1 MATGLAGGD
10 QGCDGAVQRSLR
22 AGSPS
27 PRGAQSPARARR
39 RELLALQWPAVNFD
53 TVIITI
59 AHRLEQTKPVP
70 LTPGGLAELTVQ
82 ERRMPEQGLR
92 IKETKGRK
100 IRQLRLSEEAIQTLR
115 GIQARQEENRRLY
128 GSDYCSNL
136 DLVFCHPDG
145 FFIRPD
151 TVTKA
156 VRRLAKKAAF
166 AGVSLHTLRHSHGSQ
181 LLGVPLPAV
190 SKRLGHSNLYVT
202 ASIYSHA
209 LPPDEIAAGDTWG
222 KAMTKAIE
230 NPSPEKKSAKILPM
244 PRRESA

>member
-1 MATGLAGGD
+1 
-10 QGCDGAVQRSLR
+10 
-22 AGSPS
+22 
-27 PRGAQSPARARR
+27 
-39 RELLALQWPAVNFD
+39 LLALQWPAVNFD
-53 TVIITI
+53 TGIITI

-82 ERRMPEQGLR
+82 ERRMREQGLR

-166 AGVSLHTLRHSHGSQ
+166 AGVSLHTLRHSQGSQ
-181 LLGVPLPAV
+181 LLSSVYRFLQCPSAWG
-190 SKRLGHSNLYVT
+190 T
-202 ASIYSHA
+202 AICTS
-209 LPPDEIAAGDTWG
+209 
-222 KAMTKAIE
+222 
-230 NPSPEKKSAKILPM
+230 
-244 PRRESA
+244 PRRFTLTLFRLMRSRREIPGVKR